1 MTDKRHWQRETATRK
16 FHAIIAEADKAGR
29 PMSNTTAARQAA
41 SYVGAS
47 AGDVLKWVGR
57 A

>member
-1 MTDKRHWQRETATRK
+1 MTDLAQWQRETATRK